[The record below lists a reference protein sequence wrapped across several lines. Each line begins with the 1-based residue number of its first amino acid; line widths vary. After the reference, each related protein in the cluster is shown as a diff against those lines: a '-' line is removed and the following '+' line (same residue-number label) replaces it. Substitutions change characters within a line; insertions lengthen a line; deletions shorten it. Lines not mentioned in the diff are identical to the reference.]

1 MTFGRKLHA
10 LKRCWQRA
18 ALRLRIKWM
27 TWRLR
32 RSAASALT
40 KVETGAALVATG
52 EKAGDARVIADGKA
66 LIAEG
71 WGTLERI
78 GIKP

>member
-1 MTFGRKLHA
+1 MHIRRRLRVLRRVFE
-10 LKRCWQRA
+10 RA
-18 ALRLRIKWM
+18 VLRLRIKWM
-27 TWRLR
+27 NWRLR
-32 RSAASALT
+32 RRAVSGLT
-40 KVETGAALVATG
+40 MIEAGVALVATG

>member
-1 MTFGRKLHA
+1 MNCGRKLRV
-10 LKRCWQRA
+10 LRRVFERA

-27 TWRLR
+27 NWRLR
-32 RSAASALT
+32 RRAASGFT
-40 KVETGAALVATG
+40 MIETGAALVATG
-52 EKAGDARVIADGKA
+52 EKAGDARVIADGNA

-78 GIKP
+78 GIGP